1 MATILGS
8 LLGVSIVKAQ
18 QVWYDAGIFLTTA
31 EVLLGTEKKRPDPGF
46 VPHMLLN

>member
-31 EVLLGTEKKRPDPGF
+31 EVLLGTEKKKAR
-46 VPHMLLN
+46 VCATYAIKLK